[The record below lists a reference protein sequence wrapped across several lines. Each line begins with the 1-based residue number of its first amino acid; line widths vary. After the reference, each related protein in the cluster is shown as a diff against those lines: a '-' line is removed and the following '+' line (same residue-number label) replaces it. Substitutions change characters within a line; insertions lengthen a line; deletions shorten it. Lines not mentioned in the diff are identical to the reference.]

1 MNKKIT
7 VREAAY
13 DAVIVGSGIAGYQC
27 ADELLRGGMKN
38 IALYTENRLFGT
50 SRNTGSDKQTY
61 YKMSLAGDEGDSVL
75 LTAKTLYD
83 GGGMDG
89 DIALSLAACSVECF
103 LKLALLGVDFP
114 KNEYGEYVG
123 YRTDHDPFCRASS
136 VGPYT
141 SKRMTEALEKSA
153 LARGLYVCENR
164 RVVRLLVSENKLV
177 GLLALCTDESES
189 ESENGIVLETIKTP
203 RVLLATGGPAGMY
216 ADSVYPT
223 SQSGGSSL
231 ALTAGA
237 EFSNLCEGQ
246 FGLASTDFRW
256 NVSGSY
262 QQVLP
267 RYISVDENGVERE
280 FLREHFE
287 SDSEMLKRIFKKGY
301 EWPFDRRKSGGS
313 SKIDLLVYRESVTLG
328 RRVYLDF
335 RRNPSGLENGFSAA
349 GEEAE
354 EYLRNSDAL
363 RATPIARL
371 YAMNPG
377 AAQLYL
383 EHGIDLQKVPLR
395 IAVCAQHCNGG
406 IHTDANWETSV
417 SGLYAAGEAAGS
429 FGMFRPGGS
438 ALNDCMVGG
447 LRAAQKMLRREEKIS
462 DAAFCDAAERAIFDL
477 SFLFDRLFSENARE
491 KALSEALLRA
501 RRRMSRAFGFLR
513 DLSEM
518 KKARGEIEEDIA
530 ALSELRIANERALS
544 LYFKLEDTLKTQ
556 LATAHSMIFCAERF
570 GARGAS
576 YVCDGAFENEL
587 LPRGGEDQKIL
598 LKEENGSFSVCAVP
612 TKPIPS
618 RNLWFESVWKSYRES
633 RIENDKNKEEKSE

>member
-1 MNKKIT
+1 M
-7 VREAAY
+7 
-13 DAVIVGSGIAGYQC
+13 
-27 ADELLRGGMKN
+27 
-38 IALYTENRLFGT
+38 
-50 SRNTGSDKQTY
+50 
-61 YKMSLAGDEGDSVL
+61 
-75 LTAKTLYD
+75 
-83 GGGMDG
+83 
-89 DIALSLAACSVECF
+89 
-103 LKLALLGVDFP
+103 
-114 KNEYGEYVG
+114 
-123 YRTDHDPFCRASS
+123 
-136 VGPYT
+136 
-141 SKRMTEALEKSA
+141 
-153 LARGLYVCENR
+153 
-164 RVVRLLVSENKLV
+164 VSENKLV

-267 RYISVDENGVERE
+267 RYISVDESGVERE

-287 SDSEMLKRIFKKGY
+287 NDSEMLKRIFKKGY
-301 EWPFDRRKSGGS
+301 EWPFDRRKSGDS
-313 SKIDLLVYRESVTLG
+313 SKIDLLVYRESVSLG

-377 AAQLYL
+377 AARLYL

-447 LRAAQKMLRREEKIS
+447 LRAAQKMLRREESIS
-462 DAAFCDAAERAIFDL
+462 DTDFHDAAERAIFDL
-477 SFLFDRLFSENARE
+477 SFLFDRLFAENARE

>member
-153 LARGLYVCENR
+153 LSRGLILCEKR
-164 RVVRLLVSENKLV
+164 RIVRLLVSENRLV
-177 GLLALCTDESES
+177 GLLALCTD

-267 RYISVDENGVERE
+267 RYISVDESGVERE

-363 RATPIARL
+363 RATPVARL

-447 LRAAQKMLRREEKIS
+447 LRAAQKMLRREESIS
-462 DAAFCDAAERAIFDL
+462 DTDFHDAAERAIFDL
-477 SFLFDRLFSENARE
+477 SVLLDRLFAENARK

-513 DLSEM
+513 NLSEM

-530 ALSELRIANERALS
+530 ALYELRIANERALS

-556 LATAHSMIFCAERF
+556 LATAHSMIFCAEHF
-570 GARGAS
+570 GARGAA

-587 LPRGGEDQKIL
+587 LPRGGEDQKII
-598 LKEENGSFSVCAVP
+598 LKKENGSFSVCAVP

-633 RIENDKNKEEKSE
+633 RIENDKNKEKKSK

>member
-153 LARGLYVCENR
+153 LSRGLILCEKR
-164 RVVRLLVSENKLV
+164 RIVRLLVSENRLV
-177 GLLALCTDESES
+177 GLLALCTD

-267 RYISVDENGVERE
+267 RYISVDESGVERE

-313 SKIDLLVYRESVTLG
+313 SKIDLLVYRESVSLG

-349 GEEAE
+349 GEAAE

-363 RATPIARL
+363 RSTPVARL

-377 AAQLYL
+377 AVQLYL

-477 SFLFDRLFSENARE
+477 SFLFDRLFSENAQE

-501 RRRMSRAFGFLR
+501 RCRMSRAFGFLR
-513 DLSEM
+513 NLSEM
-518 KKARGEIEEDIA
+518 KKALGEIEEDIA

-570 GARGAS
+570 GARGAA

-598 LKEENGSFSVCAVP
+598 LKEENGSFSVRAVP

-633 RIENDKNKEEKSE
+633 RIENDKNKEKKSK

>member
-7 VREAAY
+7 VREATY
-13 DAVIVGSGIAGYQC
+13 DAVVVGSGIAGYQC

-103 LKLALLGVDFP
+103 LKLALSGVDFP

-177 GLLALCTDESES
+177 GLLALCTDETQD
-189 ESENGIVLETIKTP
+189 ENEIVLEKIKTP

-231 ALTAGA
+231 ALAAGA

-267 RYISVDENGVERE
+267 RYISVDGSGVERE

-287 SDSEMLKRIFKKGY
+287 NDSEMLKRIFKKGY

-491 KALSEALLRA
+491 KALPEALLRA

-518 KKARGEIEEDIA
+518 KKALGEIEEDIA
-530 ALSELRIANERALS
+530 ALPELRIANERALS
-544 LYFKLEDTLKTQ
+544 LYFKLEDALKTQ

-570 GARGAS
+570 GARGAA

-587 LPRGGEDQKIL
+587 LPHGGEDQKII
-598 LKEENGSFSVCAVP
+598 LKKENGSFSVCAVP
-612 TKPIPS
+612 TRPIPS

>member
-153 LARGLYVCENR
+153 LSRGLILCEKR
-164 RVVRLLVSENKLV
+164 RIVRLLVSENRLV
-177 GLLALCTDESES
+177 GLLALCTD

-313 SKIDLLVYRESVTLG
+313 SKIDLLVYRESVSLG

-447 LRAAQKMLRREEKIS
+447 LRAAQKMLRREESIS
-462 DAAFCDAAERAIFDL
+462 DTDFHDAAERAIFDL
-477 SFLFDRLFSENARE
+477 SVLLDRLFAENARE

-530 ALSELRIANERALS
+530 ALPELRIANERALS

-576 YVCDGAFENEL
+576 YVCDGTFENEL

-598 LKEENGSFSVCAVP
+598 LKEENGSFSVRAVP

>member
-153 LARGLYVCENR
+153 LSRGLILCEKR
-164 RVVRLLVSENKLV
+164 RIVRLLVSENRLV
-177 GLLALCTDESES
+177 GLLALCTD

-267 RYISVDENGVERE
+267 RYISVDESGVERE

-287 SDSEMLKRIFKKGY
+287 NDSEMLKRIFKKGY

-363 RATPIARL
+363 RTTPIARL

-477 SFLFDRLFSENARE
+477 SVLFDRLFSENARE
-491 KALSEALLRA
+491 KALPEALLRA

-518 KKARGEIEEDIA
+518 KKALGEIEEDIA
-530 ALSELRIANERALS
+530 ALPELRIANERALS

-556 LATAHSMIFCAERF
+556 LATAHSMIFCAEHF
-570 GARGAS
+570 GARGAA

-587 LPRGGEDQKIL
+587 LPHSGEDQKIL